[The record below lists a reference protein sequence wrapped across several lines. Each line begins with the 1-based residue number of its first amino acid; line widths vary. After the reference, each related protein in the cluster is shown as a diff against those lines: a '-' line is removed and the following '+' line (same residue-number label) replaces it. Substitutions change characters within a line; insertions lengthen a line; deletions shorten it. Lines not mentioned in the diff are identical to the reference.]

1 MGFTVI
7 ATNKWIIAAL
17 PTICALCTGITH
29 VERLSLRLAFEK
41 DVTRPAAVSFLP
53 HTARFLNSSHLREER
68 GRVGKCYCAICAW
81 SSKDYPSYR
90 GDSRCRSCRIRPR
103 IGIDAAHNSTDVG
116 FFSVVTVVEHVIM
129 RVVEG
134 DHAFLTCTSGISVS
148 RSLASVYWTQRNIE
162 TYL

>member
-1 MGFTVI
+1 MLGAVKTTRRIAVTVVVGVAGF
-7 ATNKWIIAAL
+7 AHAL
-17 PTICALCTGITH
+17 GLM
-29 VERLSLRLAFEK
+29 LRG
-41 DVTRPAAVSFLP
+41 RAAV
-53 HTARFLNSSHLREER
+53 
-68 GRVGKCYCAICAW
+68 GVGNC
-81 SSKDYPSYR
+81 S
-90 GDSRCRSCRIRPR
+90 G
-103 IGIDAAHNSTDVG
+103 GIDNLALDAAHNSTDVG